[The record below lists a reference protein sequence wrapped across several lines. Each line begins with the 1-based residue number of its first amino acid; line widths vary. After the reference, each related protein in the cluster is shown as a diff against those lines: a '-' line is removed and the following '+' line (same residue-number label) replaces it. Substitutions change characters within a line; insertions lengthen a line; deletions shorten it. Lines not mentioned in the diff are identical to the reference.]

1 MCWLGSVWRCNNDC
15 FSKCFLF
22 ENIWKYI
29 FFYFLKF
36 LFNISKSNDLKKSK
50 KINLKQERNFKIF
63 EKHGWAAKTNG
74 PTECFQN
81 YGWDKMQLQPHLNTP
96 FITMTTWHFYKIDKD
111 GAWFYSKSICV
122 SIRTKI
128 VFVIMI
134 IIIFQSLFYLEIH
147 QNNIF
152 FYF

>member
-1 MCWLGSVWRCNNDC
+1 
-15 FSKCFLF
+15 
-22 ENIWKYI
+22 
-29 FFYFLKF
+29 
-36 LFNISKSNDLKKSK
+36 
-50 KINLKQERNFKIF
+50 
-63 EKHGWAAKTNG
+63 
-74 PTECFQN
+74 
-81 YGWDKMQLQPHLNTP
+81 MQFQPHLNTP

-111 GAWFYSKSICV
+111 GAWFYSKSIRV
-122 SIRTKI
+122 PVRTKV